1 MVHTHKRTIHE
12 HLKPFILVG
21 NYQEVVIVED
31 DVARPNLQVNTMP
44 IKEQETLRDEDVIDD
59 KLNKESHEVLGDAL
73 QIFVD
78 AKVCDDS
85 NIISCEHWSMHI
97 RHGIHV

>member
-31 DVARPNLQVNTMP
+31 DVATPNLQVNKMP
-44 IKEQETLRDEDVIDD
+44 IKE
-59 KLNKESHEVLGDAL
+59 
-73 QIFVD
+73 
-78 AKVCDDS
+78 
-85 NIISCEHWSMHI
+85 
-97 RHGIHV
+97 